1 MKIVKMNC
9 KCLETP
15 NRCDLCGADFPKT
28 GKHCFGCHMF
38 FCDPCCVKNVGIRCQ
53 CFVWTIANVE
63 DPVAEKHRKAR
74 LVDSG
79 QSLSAK
85 VIDLE
90 KKGNTDASRGFKS
103 QKMNR

>member
-1 MKIVKMNC
+1 
-9 KCLETP
+9 
-15 NRCDLCGADFPKT
+15 
-28 GKHCFGCHMF
+28 MF
-38 FCDPCCVKNVGIRCQ
+38 FCDPCCVNNVGIRCQ

-74 LVDSG
+74 LVDSD